1 MGRGMNRRAVVLLS
15 GGLDSATV
23 LYHAQAAGDE
33 CYALSFDYQ
42 QRHRRELRSAQAI
55 AQAAAV
61 AGHEIIPLDLGRWGG
76 SALTQRDLDLPRHRQ
91 PAEMNQGI
99 PVTYVPARNTI
110 FLSVAL
116 AWAEVLGAARVY
128 LGANALDYSGYPD
141 CREDYLAAMQEVY
154 RLGTKQGREGQ
165 PIILTAPLLH
175 LHKVEIIR
183 LGQELGVPWELTWS
197 CYQGGELACGVC
209 DSCILRREGFRQ
221 AGIEDPLPYAV
232 R

>member
-1 MGRGMNRRAVVLLS
+1 MNQRAVVLLS

-23 LYHAQAAGDE
+23 LYHAQAAGYE

-55 AQAAAV
+55 AQCAAV

-76 SALTQRDLDLPRHRQ
+76 SALTQGDLDLPRHRQ
-91 PAEMNQGI
+91 PAEMTQGI
-99 PVTYVPARNTI
+99 PITYVPARNTI

-116 AWAEVLGAARVY
+116 AWAEVLGAVRVY

-165 PIILTAPLLH
+165 PITITAPLLH

-197 CYQGGELACGVC
+197 CYRGGEVACGVC

-221 AGIEDPLPYAV
+221 AGIPDPLPYAV
-232 R
+232 V

>member
-1 MGRGMNRRAVVLLS
+1 MNRRAVVLLS

>member
-1 MGRGMNRRAVVLLS
+1 MGRGMKRRAVVLLS

>member
-1 MGRGMNRRAVVLLS
+1 MNRRAVVLLS

-183 LGQELGVPWELTWS
+183 LGQ
-197 CYQGGELACGVC
+197 
-209 DSCILRREGFRQ
+209 
-221 AGIEDPLPYAV
+221 
-232 R
+232 